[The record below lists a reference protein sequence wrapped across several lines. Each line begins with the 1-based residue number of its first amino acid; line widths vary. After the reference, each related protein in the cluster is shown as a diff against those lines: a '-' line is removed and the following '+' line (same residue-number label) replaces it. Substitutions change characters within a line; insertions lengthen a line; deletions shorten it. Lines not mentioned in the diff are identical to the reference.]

1 MSFSTPVKSKSIVYA
16 GNKHQVRRD
25 NPENINGWAEEIS
38 RKLRVYPHD
47 PQKFLDVLVPSDAPY
62 KSADVS
68 AAFSGLGGLESTKET
83 AMYKPCIEGL
93 DALVAGFPEDKK
105 LAFHDRSN
113 FNMVYPYSL
122 GREVHHETKPD
133 LVALLPGKSNEVP
146 EKLDWFDV
154 SLIFEVKSSKSQD
167 PMRMTLVDDKD
178 RDPFV
183 KDGVRA
189 VETVTQLAKNAR
201 NLMLAHHL
209 VYVFVPE
216 LLRKF
221 LWRFVNPIKGEL
233 IVGADPLISS
243 PTAKELKWAEETL
256 QRLKKDVRRQDLS
269 HSRWAT
275 VKEGGELKRY
285 LMYRLIAL
293 NPHLFSRSTTIWEAL
308 EDETGAVRPVKDA
321 WRQMMRNPE
330 SAFYERIKSRSIP
343 EEEYIG
349 LPQLVGG
356 GDLGEDEAKELYP
369 LGPNPWQ
376 ATSVPASS
384 ASQVSSAQPSPVS
397 RATSVPDSP
406 SSQAISVLDTET
418 PSPRASDASSIG
430 SESNHTM
437 EDLPSESPPN
447 AEGLTDLS
455 VGDTYQRTVSWF
467 ATGDP
472 DWRLRERSHM
482 RFVMDT
488 VGKSLDKFERTREL
502 VEAMRDA
509 IKGLS
514 NLSNIIAPSNS
525 DGCMAGHRLA
535 LEAGVLH
542 RDVSVGNVMIALD
555 RPFEGFIHDFDYSSF
570 VTEDPSNAEELSD
583 KPSDTGEKAELKDK
597 TGTFHFMAIGI
608 LESQG
613 DVIHQVHHDLESFY
627 WVLIWIVLRHTAHSD
642 PRREFASGSV
652 FKPGEE
658 ALEVATMKQGWV
670 LRQPV
675 TVKDNPPLSDLL
687 HDFTKLCLSQFT
699 KSKNDQD
706 KNPLTYEAVLKI
718 FDDALASD
726 GWPENDPALLFDLPE
741 KHPAKAQGFASRT
754 SNKRGRDDGPM
765 EELHSSKKRRS

>member
-1 MSFSTPVKSKSIVYA
+1 MDSAVLDSGCSLCSGFSI
-16 GNKHQVRRD
+16 RRD
-25 NPENINGWAEEIS
+25 NPENISGSIEEIS

-62 KSADVS
+62 ESADVS
-68 AAFSGLGGLESTKET
+68 AAFSGLDGLESTKET
-83 AMYKPCIEGL
+83 AMYKPCARIEGL

-105 LAFHDRSN
+105 LAFHDCSN
-113 FNMVYPYSL
+113 FRWSTHTVWAANAGPY
-122 GREVHHETKPD
+122 
-133 LVALLPGKSNEVP
+133 
-146 EKLDWFDV
+146 EKDV
-154 SLIFEVKSSKSQD
+154 
-167 PMRMTLVDDKD
+167 VDDKD

-183 KDGVRA
+183 EDGVRA
-189 VETVTQLAKNAR
+189 VETVTRLAKNAR

-209 VYVFVPE
+209 VYVFVVGLYGETARFFRFDHSCAIVSRSFNYREQPE

-243 PTAKELKWAEETL
+243 PTDEELKWAEETL
-256 QRLKKDVRRQDLS
+256 QRLKKDVRRQDLC

-293 NPHLFSRSTTIWEAL
+293 NSHLFSRSTTVWEAL
-308 EDETGAVRPVKDA
+308 EERTGAIRPVKDA

-330 SAFYERIKSRSIP
+330 SAFYERIKSRGIP

-349 LPQLVGG
+349 LPQLLGG
-356 GDLGEDEAKELYP
+356 
-369 LGPNPWQ
+369 
-376 ATSVPASS
+376 
-384 ASQVSSAQPSPVS
+384 VSSAQPSPTL

-406 SSQAISVLDTET
+406 SSQAISVLDTVT

-447 AEGLTDLS
+447 AEGLTDSS
-455 VGDTYQRTVSWF
+455 VRDTYQRTVSWF

-482 RFVMDT
+482 RFVVDT
-488 VGKSLDKFERTREL
+488 VGKSLDKFERTREF

-509 IKGLS
+509 IK
-514 NLSNIIAPSNS
+514 
-525 DGCMAGHRLA
+525 GHRLA

-555 RPFEGFIHDFDYSSF
+555 RPFKGFIHDFDYSSF
-570 VTEDPSNAEELSD
+570 VTEDPSDAEELSD
-583 KPSDTGEKAELKDK
+583 KPSDTGEKAELKGM
-597 TGTFHFMAIGI
+597 TGTFHFLAIRI
-608 LESQG
+608 LKSQG
-613 DVIHQVHHDLESFY
+613 DVIHQVNHDLESFY
-627 WVLIWIVLRHTAHSD
+627 WVLIWIVLRHTAHND
-642 PRREFASGSV
+642 PEGKLARDSLFKAGQYAGRVALMKLGWLTEDSV
-652 FKPGEE
+652 IVEG
-658 ALEVATMKQGWV
+658 
-670 LRQPV
+670 
-675 TVKDNPPLSDLL
+675 NPPLSVLL
-687 HDFTKLCLSQFT
+687 RDFTRLCLKQFIR
-699 KSKNDQD
+699 SKNDQD
-706 KNPLTYEAVLKI
+706 GDPLTYEAVLKI

-726 GWPENDPALLFDLPE
+726 GWPENDPDFRSASLGSN
-741 KHPAKAQGFASRT
+741 AQKLKGMLA
-754 SNKRGRDDGPM
+754 GRVLSEAETMD
-765 EELHSSKKRRS
+765 RWRSCIRLKNAEPNTTAIIHDYVSTIPWFIYCMD

>member
-1 MSFSTPVKSKSIVYA
+1 
-16 GNKHQVRRD
+16 
-25 NPENINGWAEEIS
+25 
-38 RKLRVYPHD
+38 
-47 PQKFLDVLVPSDAPY
+47 
-62 KSADVS
+62 
-68 AAFSGLGGLESTKET
+68 
-83 AMYKPCIEGL
+83 
-93 DALVAGFPEDKK
+93 
-105 LAFHDRSN
+105 
-113 FNMVYPYSL
+113 
-122 GREVHHETKPD
+122 
-133 LVALLPGKSNEVP
+133 
-146 EKLDWFDV
+146 
-154 SLIFEVKSSKSQD
+154 
-167 PMRMTLVDDKD
+167 
-178 RDPFV
+178 
-183 KDGVRA
+183 
-189 VETVTQLAKNAR
+189 
-201 NLMLAHHL
+201 
-209 VYVFVPE
+209 
-216 LLRKF
+216 
-221 LWRFVNPIKGEL
+221 
-233 IVGADPLISS
+233 
-243 PTAKELKWAEETL
+243 
-256 QRLKKDVRRQDLS
+256 
-269 HSRWAT
+269 
-275 VKEGGELKRY
+275 
-285 LMYRLIAL
+285 MYRLIAL
-293 NPHLFSRSTTIWEAL
+293 NSHLFSRSTTIWEAL

-321 WRQMMRNPE
+321 WRQMMRDPE

-349 LPQLVGG
+349 LPQLLGG

-455 VGDTYQRTVSWF
+455 VKDTYQRTVSWF

-509 IKGLS
+509 IK
-514 NLSNIIAPSNS
+514 
-525 DGCMAGHRLA
+525 GHRLA

-608 LESQG
+608 LQSQG

-627 WVLIWIVLRHTAHSD
+627 WVLIWIVLRHTAHND
-642 PRREFASGSV
+642 PERELACDGLFVLAGAS
-652 FKPGEE
+652 K
-658 ALEVATMKQGWV
+658 VARMKEGWV
-670 LRQPV
+670 LHQPV
-675 TVKDNPPLSDLL
+675 TVKDNPPLSVLL

-699 KSKNDQD
+699 RSKNDQD

-741 KHPAKAQGFASRT
+741 KHPQKLKDLRA
-754 SNKRGRDDGPM
+754 GRVISEAETMD
-765 EELHSSKKRRS
+765 RWRSCIRLKNAEPNTTAIIHDYVSTIPSFIYCMD